1 MPLAFITPGKF
12 SPTNVTGKR
21 LLACVGADVGGKV
34 VTTTEITHADSTLE
48 GLLACM
54 DADVARKLIRARKA
68 AIAGLNRASIRAFMG
83 GCLAGPVGVLAHAA
97 GFDELGL
104 VGVIKSL

>member
-1 MPLAFITPGKF
+1 M
-12 SPTNVTGKR
+12 
-21 LLACVGADVGGKV
+21 GADVGGKV